1 MFCPHFLCKSKT
13 SIILGQG
20 LALLEEAN
28 LVLLEPQDLVLP
40 EEQGLALAE
49 RQGFGFRKSG
59 PTWGHEGYLLA
70 YKFENLNF
78 DISSAQ
84 TDNYGRIPDNVS

>member
-1 MFCPHFLCKSKT
+1 M
-13 SIILGQG
+13 
-20 LALLEEAN
+20 EEAN

-49 RQGFGFRKSG
+49 RQSFGFWKSG
-59 PTWGHEGYLLA
+59 PTWGQEGYQLL
-70 YKFENLNF
+70 YQFGNLNF
-78 DISSAQ
+78 DICSAQ